1 VQRVDIPLKVN
12 GSAKYGIDVWF
23 PNMVFAA
30 IRHCPTIGGVLN
42 GTPAKPYG
50 AIAVVP
56 CKASD
61 NRGAVTAGSYNA
73 VAVVADNTWKARNL
87 ARSLRVNWT
96 LPAVTTNVDSAGI
109 LAQAQQQ
116 LTSGTPLV
124 AEPSNPTP
132 AAADIEGQV
141 AAAMSSAAQSA
152 SGVFSFPYLAHATME
167 PLACAV
173 NVTFSGATPVSCEVW
188 APSQA
193 ASWVVGTAAG
203 ITGLPASSIIVHTTF
218 AGGGLGRK
226 IEQDFV
232 SQAIQVAMAVKVPVK
247 LTWMREEDFGHD
259 NYRPCALVQASA
271 GLDAANNIQAWSYR
285 NVSQAILGQRGWLPP
300 GAVDSQAV
308 EGAVGLPYNLGTHVV
323 EWVPLNVGIPVGF
336 WRSVGSSINA
346 FAVESMVDTLARLA
360 GVDPFA
366 FRYHILTNMRARAV
380 LQAADTLSSW
390 RKSLPAGHAW
400 GVALAES
407 FGTVVA
413 EVVEISQP
421 TSTTLRVHRVA
432 CVVDCGQVIN
442 PDSVEAQMQSGI
454 IHGMNA
460 ALWGQITFLAG
471 VAQQT
476 NFNKNKMMRMGEAP
490 TITVQIMPSTNA
502 PTGTGEPAVP
512 PIAPAIAN
520 AYFALSG
527 KRQYSLPFFPGATM
541 GDL

>member
-1 VQRVDIPLKVN
+1 
-12 GSAKYGIDVWF
+12 
-23 PNMVFAA
+23 
-30 IRHCPTIGGVLN
+30 
-42 GTPAKPYG
+42 
-50 AIAVVP
+50 
-56 CKASD
+56 
-61 NRGAVTAGSYNA
+61 
-73 VAVVADNTWKARNL
+73 
-87 ARSLRVNWT
+87 
-96 LPAVTTNVDSAGI
+96 
-109 LAQAQQQ
+109 
-116 LTSGTPLV
+116 
-124 AEPSNPTP
+124 
-132 AAADIEGQV
+132 
-141 AAAMSSAAQSA
+141 
-152 SGVFSFPYLAHATME
+152 
-167 PLACAV
+167 
-173 NVTFSGATPVSCEVW
+173 
-188 APSQA
+188 
-193 ASWVVGTAAG
+193 
-203 ITGLPASSIIVHTTF
+203 
-218 AGGGLGRK
+218 
-226 IEQDFV
+226 
-232 SQAIQVAMAVKVPVK
+232 
-247 LTWMREEDFGHD
+247 
-259 NYRPCALVQASA
+259 VQASA